1 MNSSSSINKANK
13 FGSMRFLTRKQ
24 LKEYWNITEEQMQK
38 IEAEGLFQVAVYRAS
53 DVNSYLIMKGVKRV
67 MPVRIKEKP
76 EKLEVKPKGTIT
88 RQELI
93 QKMKVSARTLS
104 NLEQLGL
111 YAARYKEKLYNSDS
125 HKYNILYDIEKA
137 RQWLNKHMGGKYDD
151 I

>member
-1 MNSSSSINKANK
+1 MGSSINNANK
-13 FGSMRFLTRKQ
+13 FGNMRFLTRKQ

-38 IEAEGLFQVAVYRAS
+38 IESEGLFQVAVYRAS
-53 DVNSYLIMKGVKRV
+53 DVNSYLIMKGIKRV

-93 QKMKVSARTLS
+93 QKMKVSAGTLS
-104 NLEQLGL
+104 NFEQLGL
-111 YAARYKEKLYNSDS
+111 YTARYKEKLYNSDS
-125 HKYNILYDIEKA
+125 HKYNILYDFEKV
-137 RQWLNKHMGGKYDD
+137 RQWLNKHMGGKYD

>member
-1 MNSSSSINKANK
+1 MGSSINNANK

-24 LKEYWNITEEQMQK
+24 LKEYWNITEEEMQK
-38 IEAEGLFQVAVYRAS
+38 IESEGLFRVAVYRAS
-53 DVNSYLIMKGVKRV
+53 DVNSYLIMKGIKRV
-67 MPVRIKEKP
+67 MPVRIQEKP

-93 QKMKVSARTLS
+93 QKMKVSAGTLS

-111 YAARYKEKLYNSDS
+111 YAARYKEKLYNPDS
-125 HKYNILYDIEKA
+125 HRYNILYDIEKA
-137 RQWLNKHMGGKYDD
+137 GQWLNKHMGGKYD

>member
-1 MNSSSSINKANK
+1 MKSSSSINKANK

-38 IEAEGLFQVAVYRAS
+38 IESEGLFQVAVYRAS
-53 DVNSYLIMKGVKRV
+53 DVNSYLIMKGIKRV

-93 QKMKVSARTLS
+93 QKMKVSAGTLS
-104 NLEQLGL
+104 NFEQLGL
-111 YAARYKEKLYNSDS
+111 YTARYKEKLYNSDS
-125 HKYNILYDIEKA
+125 HKYNILYDFEKV
-137 RQWLNKHMGGKYDD
+137 RQWLNKHMGGKYD

>member
-1 MNSSSSINKANK
+1 MKSSSSINKANK
-13 FGSMRFLTRKQ
+13 FGNMRFLTRKQ

-38 IEAEGLFQVAVYRAS
+38 IESEGLFQVAVYRAS
-53 DVNSYLIMKGVKRV
+53 DVNSYLIMKGIKRV

-93 QKMKVSARTLS
+93 QKMKVSAGTLS
-104 NLEQLGL
+104 NFEQLGL
-111 YAARYKEKLYNSDS
+111 YTARYKEKLYNSDS
-125 HKYNILYDIEKA
+125 HKYNILYDFEKV
-137 RQWLNKHMGGKYDD
+137 RQWLNKHMGGKYD